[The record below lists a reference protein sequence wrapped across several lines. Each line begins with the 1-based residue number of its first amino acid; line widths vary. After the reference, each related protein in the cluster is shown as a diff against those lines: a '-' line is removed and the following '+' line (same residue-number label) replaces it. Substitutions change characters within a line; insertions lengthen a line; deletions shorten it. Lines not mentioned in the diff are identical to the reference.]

1 MRYEIGSPTDEKPA
15 PNKTARRR
23 PMAARPSDHINE
35 AELPN
40 ARLAL
45 IIWKTRRSLSLSF
58 SLSPS
63 PSLADSPAA
72 LCHFHI
78 PANYCCRTLYFELD
92 PPLIAHNWPLMSKVF
107 GRSANNAH
115 FDTHTTWTSSLSIS
129 PSLCIM
135 SFSLFHASD
144 RMREREREAGR
155 EELQSKSRHMRR
167 TLRACS
173 KPIQSPSGE
182 GGLLYKTLFLI

>member
-144 RMREREREAGR
+144 RMRERERGRLGERSCKVSPATCVARCARVLNLFKAPRARAGFYTR
-155 EELQSKSRHMRR
+155 L
-167 TLRACS
+167 C
-173 KPIQSPSGE
+173 
-182 GGLLYKTLFLI
+182 F